1 MKQKQV
7 LFILVGAIVLMLGGQ
22 LSTPIQQTSLQQR
35 IAEVQQQGF
44 DIKTKD
50 DTITVTNMRTGLTLR
65 RTASTPSGDEVRRW
79 GSERGIPIVEIDPA
93 RFDTSMNRRRF
104 VHWARVAAGREYGE
118 EFSVVGDVDGN
129 GSPEVYGYYRLPNR
143 WEPELRIYEVDL
155 QGNSQ
160 LRYRFPGFPG
170 VPWALTDINDDA
182 LIELVLGDFFGHQM
196 KFFKQTKSYRLPTD
210 SLFSFPFSE
219 TVGFTPAFGLLDS
232 DQFMDCLFRDVA
244 TDSQSGSPVRMVT
257 LAEYDSFTQR
267 FVRRWSERV
276 PLRGQAADVLG
287 GFAAGDFDQ
296 DGRME
301 FATVAGLTGRFFVFE
316 SVADNSF
323 QLTFQD
329 STPFVNYYSIASG
342 DLDGDSRSEIFST
355 AIMADGNWTLV
366 YTASANDAFKP
377 SALLH
382 FRAGGGI
389 DIPSYLAC
397 DMDQNGL
404 EDLIVAAAPYIMI
417 LQADPSGG
425 YSLWYVQRE
434 INRRTIQVFDLNRD
448 GRKDIIVGK
457 SGLDS
462 TGNPHYFSD
471 LYLNNPVTGVG
482 EGRGSRGDGFVLNYP
497 NPFNSSTNISYN
509 LEKSQPVR
517 ISIYDVKGAKVI
529 DLVDRAQP
537 AGFHSVTLNGFD
549 LASGVY
555 YCQLQTPSTMQA
567 RKLLLLR

>member
-1 MKQKQV
+1 
-7 LFILVGAIVLMLGGQ
+7 
-22 LSTPIQQTSLQQR
+22 
-35 IAEVQQQGF
+35 
-44 DIKTKD
+44 
-50 DTITVTNMRTGLTLR
+50 
-65 RTASTPSGDEVRRW
+65 
-79 GSERGIPIVEIDPA
+79 
-93 RFDTSMNRRRF
+93 
-104 VHWARVAAGREYGE
+104 
-118 EFSVVGDVDGN
+118 
-129 GSPEVYGYYRLPNR
+129 
-143 WEPELRIYEVDL
+143 
-155 QGNSQ
+155 
-160 LRYRFPGFPG
+160 
-170 VPWALTDINDDA
+170 
-182 LIELVLGDFFGHQM
+182 
-196 KFFKQTKSYRLPTD
+196 
-210 SLFSFPFSE
+210 
-219 TVGFTPAFGLLDS
+219 
-232 DQFMDCLFRDVA
+232 
-244 TDSQSGSPVRMVT
+244 
-257 LAEYDSFTQR
+257 
-267 FVRRWSERV
+267 
-276 PLRGQAADVLG
+276 LG

-301 FATVAGLTGRFFVFE
+301 FATVAGLTGRFLVFE

-342 DLDGDSRSEIFST
+342 DLDGDSRREIFST

-389 DIPSYLAC
+389 DIPSYLAF